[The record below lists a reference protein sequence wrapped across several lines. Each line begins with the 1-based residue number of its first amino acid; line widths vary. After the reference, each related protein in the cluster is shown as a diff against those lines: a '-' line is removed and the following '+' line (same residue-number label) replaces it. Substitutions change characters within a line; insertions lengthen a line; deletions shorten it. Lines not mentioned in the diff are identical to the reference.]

1 MGTLLDGHVFTA
13 PPGLKGFDCDVAIGA
28 TDAHWMKQAGYD
40 LAMRYVRRTTKH
52 PHDLSTTEAEAI
64 LHADLLLGVVQHVAP
79 DGWLPSALT
88 GTKYGNTAAKETEAV
103 GIPPG
108 VTVWCDL
115 EGVSRQAHAEDVIG
129 FLNNWFAP
137 VAAAGYVPGLYV
149 GFSPGL
155 TSQQLHDALKFSHYW
170 GAYNVDI
177 VPAVR
182 KFQMKQSAYPPP
194 DARAPHIAFEY
205 DVNTVKKDLLGGL
218 PTFLGKPGWTPPTK
232 VKK

>member
-1 MGTLLDGHVFTA
+1 MGTLLDGHVFTSPA
-13 PPGLKGFDCDVAIGA
+13 GLRGFDCDVAIGSTEA
-28 TDAHWMKQAGYD
+28 EKMKKAGYD
-40 LAMRYVRRTTKH
+40 FAMRYVRRTTKH
-52 PHDLSTTEAEAI
+52 PHDLSLGEARAI
-64 LHADLLLGVVQHVAP
+64 LEADLLLGVVQHVSP
-79 DGWLPSALT
+79 DGWLPAKLT
-88 GTKYGNTAAKETEAV
+88 GTKYGNTAAKETAAV

-115 EGVSRQAHAEDVIG
+115 EGVSRQSHPDNVIE
-129 FLNNWFAP
+129 FLNNWFTP

-155 TSQQLHDALKFSHYW
+155 SSQQLHDALKFSHYW

-182 KFQMKQSAYPPP
+182 KFQMKQSAYPAP
-194 DARAPHIAFEY
+194 DKRAPVPFEY
-205 DVNTVKKDLLGGL
+205 DENLVKKDLLGGL